1 MAVAESTGT
10 LSMAASKELG
20 QRLGDSPKVRD
31 LRAAGAAIT
40 SIAAMPDSYKE
51 RPWKYL
57 NVSRLDLSRYAPAL
71 DAVSSGAGEG
81 RRSCPVTG
89 EHAAVIAFE
98 NSETVFTEDSPEG
111 LTVVPFEAAG
121 ALQSIIDERL
131 GSAVPAPRSKFTAL
145 HYAFLRGGVLVHVA
159 ANAEITL
166 PVRIVRNLVSGDQ
179 LAAPHTLIVTGA
191 NSSVTVIEEFLS
203 GEDDIVALPTI
214 EVLPGPG
221 SRVRYTAIHR
231 WGSKTRVFLEQRMIS
246 ERDSEFTGLHLVL
259 GGKVVKG
266 HLESSLVGRGSA
278 SELYALGAGLG
289 QEHADFY
296 TLQDH
301 IGPDTRSDLLF
312 KSALRDESRAVY
324 YGLTRVG
331 LGAKNADANQENRNL
346 ILSDKAKADS
356 DPVLE
361 ILTSNIIRCSHG
373 ATAGPVDDEQLYYL
387 ETRGIPHAAAEA
399 LLVRAFLGQVLDRV
413 PDEAVRDELAAIL
426 DARLG

>member
-1 MAVAESTGT
+1 
-10 LSMAASKELG
+10 MAASRELG
-20 QRLGDSPKVRD
+20 ARLADSPKVRD
-31 LRAAGAAIT
+31 LRSAGAAIA
-40 SIAAMPDSYKE
+40 SIAAMPDSYQE

-57 NVSRLDLSRYAPAL
+57 NVSRLDLGRYAPAM
-71 DAVSSGAGEG
+71 DAIARGAAQGP
-81 RRSCPVTG
+81 RSCPVTG
-89 EHAAVIAFE
+89 EHAAVISFE

-111 LTVVPFEAAG
+111 LSVVPFEAPG
-121 ALQSIIDERL
+121 ALQTVIDARL
-131 GSAVPAPRSKFTAL
+131 GSAIQAARSKFTAL
-145 HYAFLRGGVLVHVA
+145 HYAFLRGGVLVNVA
-159 ANAEITL
+159 ANAEIAH
-166 PVRIVRNLVSGDQ
+166 PVRIVRNFVSGDQ
-179 LAAPHTLIVTGA
+179 FAAPHTLIVTGA
-191 NSSVTVIEEFLS
+191 NSSVTVIEEFFS
-203 GEDDIVALPTI
+203 GEGEILALPAV
-214 EVLPGPG
+214 EVIPGPG
-221 SRVRYTAIHR
+221 SKVRYTAIHR
-231 WGSKTRVFLEQRMIS
+231 WGSNTRAFLEQRMIS
-246 ERDSEFTGLHLVL
+246 DRDSEFTGLHLAL
-259 GGKVVKG
+259 GGKVLKG

-289 QEHADFY
+289 TEHADFY

-373 ATAGPVDDEQLYYL
+373 ATAGPVDDEQLFYL
-387 ETRGIPHAAAEA
+387 ESRGIPHAAAEA